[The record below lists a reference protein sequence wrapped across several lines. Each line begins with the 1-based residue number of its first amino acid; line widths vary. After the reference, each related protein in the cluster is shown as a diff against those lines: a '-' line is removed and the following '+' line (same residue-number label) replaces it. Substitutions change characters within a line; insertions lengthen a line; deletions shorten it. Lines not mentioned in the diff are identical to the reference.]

1 MMPMVFFDGLL
12 EPHPASK
19 PTTPT
24 ANAHIVTARIVMSF
38 PHSARSPPRIPLLQ
52 LIQNHR
58 ENDHQA
64 LDDDLPE
71 LRDAEE
77 DQAVGQHSNDEGAD
91 NRTSYAAAAAHQRGA
106 AQNHRCDGVQ
116 LERLARGG
124 VRGS

>member
-1 MMPMVFFDGLL
+1 MAMVFFDGLL

-19 PTTPT
+19 TTPT
-24 ANAHIVTARIVMSF
+24 AKAHIVTARIVMSF
-38 PHSARSPPRIPLLQ
+38 PHSGGSAPRIPLLQ

-77 DQAVGQHSNDEGAD
+77 DQAVGKHTDDKRANDGVGH
-91 NRTSYAAAAAHQRGA
+91 AASAAHQ
-106 AQNHRCDGVQ
+106 
-116 LERLARGG
+116 
-124 VRGS
+124 